1 MKKIIVIFFAAL
13 LTSVT
18 GTGNAH
24 AQSQAAQKALEGIKE
39 SVDTLVS
46 AKDKNNPNETAF
58 RAETFKKV
66 IDFSIVEL
74 KDLKVKFLAAAAEQ
88 RTSSTIGMWREHIL
102 SEINKTATFY
112 EIVKKNADKI
122 DENVSDEEIKNNA
135 EDFKKWREEN
145 FSPLA
150 EEINNFLLI
159 EQQKSSIDTAEKR
172 WEKVKNDVLKLKKSY
187 SAKKMQPFE
196 TLLKQA
202 EESNADAKEIYMEAR
217 DLFDKTYLSPF
228 KEKDN
233 AATTT
238 VTATEKENA
247 VVASSTKADIIKNS
261 ADENASSTPPIP
273 PPSIRDL
280 IKDSLTNVKRT
291 YQIFIEMS
299 GLVRKLLM

>member
-18 GTGNAH
+18 GTGSAH

-39 SVDTLVS
+39 SVDTLVN

-66 IDFSIVEL
+66 VDFSIIEL

-88 RTSSTIGMWREHIL
+88 KTSSTIGVWREHIL
-102 SEINKTATFY
+102 SEMNKTAAFY
-112 EIVKKNADKI
+112 ETVKKNADKI
-122 DENVSDEEIKNNA
+122 DENVSDEEIKNDA
-135 EDFKKWREEN
+135 ENFKKWREEN

-202 EESNADAKEIYMEAR
+202 EESNADAKDIYMGAR

-228 KEKDN
+228 EEKDN

-238 VTATEKENA
+238 VTATEKESA
-247 VVASSTKADIIKNS
+247 VVASSTKADTKNS
-261 ADENASSTPPIP
+261 ADENASSTSPIP

>member
-1 MKKIIVIFFAAL
+1 MKKIIIVLCAAL
-13 LTSVT
+13 LTSAQA
-18 GTGNAH
+18 TGNAQ

-39 SVDTLVS
+39 SVDTLVN

-88 RTSSTIGMWREHIL
+88 KTSSTIGMWREHIL
-102 SEINKTATFY
+102 SEINKTAAFY
-112 EIVKKNADKI
+112 ETAKKDAEKI
-122 DENVSDEEIKNNA
+122 DENASDEEIKNNA
-135 EDFKKWREEN
+135 ENFKKWREEN

-172 WEKVKNDVLKLKKSY
+172 WEKGRKDGLKLKKVY
-187 SAKKMQPFE
+187 SAKKIQPFE

-202 EESNADAKEIYMEAR
+202 QETNASAKEIYKEAQE
-217 DLFDKTYLSPF
+217 LFDRTYLSPF
-228 KEKDN
+228 EEKDSTTTTTFMVKEKED
-233 AATTT
+233 T
-238 VTATEKENA
+238 VA
-247 VVASSTKADIIKNS
+247 ASSTKADVKND
-261 ADENASSTPPIP
+261 ADENASSTPPIS